1 MGKTHELDH
10 PFSNATIGISS
21 PHYPLQHASCTRCFE
36 QGISLK
42 ADEIV
47 FLFDLAGR
55 TRSHGSRSRSHSI
68 SRGRT
73 RGSHSISRVALD
85 LAGRTRSRGS
95 HSRVALDLTGRAR
108 GRTRSHGSYSTKK
121 SLPAHSRRASAHSKS
136 RVTSNRESGIG
147 SAPLFFRAALRGWRA
162 PSRSKRSTPVPDASG
177 RRRPPS
183 ALAAFRRA
191 FESICRAAS
200 ATPWASYCPRAD

>member
-68 SRGRT
+68 SR
-73 RGSHSISRVALD
+73 VVLD
-85 LAGRTRSRGS
+85 KEES
-95 HSRVALDLTGRAR
+95 
-108 GRTRSHGSYSTKK
+108 
-121 SLPAHSRRASAHSKS
+121 ASAL
-136 RVTSNRESGIG
+136 TAGFG
-147 SAPLFFRAALRGWRA
+147 
-162 PSRSKRSTPVPDASG
+162 TQ
-177 RRRPPS
+177 
-183 ALAAFRRA
+183 
-191 FESICRAAS
+191 
-200 ATPWASYCPRAD
+200 